1 MDVFLEDKN
10 QHDYNIYTAVSHTEE
25 IAGFVCVGPTPL
37 TEGTFDL
44 YWVAVKPSLHNQGVG
59 KQLLCHAE
67 EIIASRRGRLV
78 LAETSSQPKYSGT
91 RIFYIRSGYSEL
103 ARVKDYYRIDD
114 DLVVYGKYLKLT
126 GDT

>member
-10 QHDYNIYTAVSHTEE
+10 QHDYDIYTAVSHKEE
-25 IAGFVCVGPTPL
+25 ITGFVCVGPTPL

-44 YWVAVKPSLHNQGVG
+44 YWVAVKQSFHNQGVG
-59 KQLLCHAE
+59 KQLLRHAE
-67 EIIASRRGRLV
+67 EIVASQSGRLV

-91 RIFYIRSGYSEL
+91 RMFYIRSGYSEL
-103 ARVKDYYRIDD
+103 ARVKNYYRVDD